1 MTKSE
6 RVKLEWKGPI
16 GIGNLPTDK
25 KTLEGMQKP
34 GVYIYTLG
42 YPEKLVGY
50 AGISKNILS
59 RIQQHYGYHLGF
71 LYHLRDGKG
80 EWEIGPDKGFES
92 LNQINKKYR
101 LAMDEAK
108 RLRFYY
114 VILES
119 QEGRLVKPAESLI
132 IRVLKDKHEA
142 ETKIDGK
149 KFECDNARREGY
161 RKDYPKVT
169 FRNVFSKKQS
179 ILKSL
184 LGKSALRDCP
194 ISE

>member
-1 MTKSE
+1 MTNSE
-6 RVKLEWKGPI
+6 PVKLKWEGPI

-34 GVYIYTLG
+34 GIYIFTQE
-42 YPEKLVGY
+42 YPGKLVAY
-50 AGISKNILS
+50 AGNSKNILS
-59 RIQQHYGYHLGF
+59 RIQQHYGGYLGF
-71 LYHLRDGKG
+71 TYWLRNGKG
-80 EWEIGPDKGFES
+80 KREIGPDKGFES

-114 VILES
+114 AILES

-142 ETKIDGK
+142 ETIIEGK

-184 LGKSALRDCP
+184 FGKSALTGCP
-194 ISE
+194 ISD